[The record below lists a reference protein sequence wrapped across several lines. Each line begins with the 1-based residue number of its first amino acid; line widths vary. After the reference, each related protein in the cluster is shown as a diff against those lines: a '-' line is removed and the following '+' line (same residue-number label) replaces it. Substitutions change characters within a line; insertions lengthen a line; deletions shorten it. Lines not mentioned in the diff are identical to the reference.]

1 MQLIRNLDELP
12 EHLCRGAVSIGNFD
26 GVHRGH
32 ARLVGRLVELAR
44 RMQAPAVVFTFDP
57 HPVQILH
64 PEKAPSPLGWTEL
77 NAELLDALNVDA
89 LIAYPTDRAF
99 LQLDARPF
107 FDEIV
112 CGRLK
117 ARAMVEGPNF
127 FFGRNRAGTVD
138 LLRQFC
144 TDAGLQFEV
153 IGPVEIGGDVVSSSR
168 IRSLVASGRV
178 AEARSLLGRP
188 YRIRGVVARGAGR
201 GARLGYPTAN
211 LNPHHEVFP
220 PGGVYASEA
229 LVDGL
234 WLPALTSI
242 GRRLTFHRSNS
253 RVVIEVYILD
263 FKGDLYGR
271 ELEVR
276 IIDRLRDQWRFDS
289 SEDLCR
295 QLETDEAQLRERIA
309 RR

>member
-188 YRIRGVVARGAGR
+188 YRIRGVVVRGAGR
-201 GARLGYPTAN
+201 GATLGFPTAN
-211 LNPHHEVFP
+211 LER
-220 PGGVYASEA
+220 
-229 LVDGL
+229 VDTL
-234 WLPALTSI
+234 LPAEGIYAGRVEIDGDPYPAAVSI
-242 GRRLTFHRSNS
+242 GPNPTFG
-253 RVVIEVYILD
+253 EVGLKVEAYLIGFDGVLYDRTVELD
-263 FKGDLYGR
+263 L
-271 ELEVR
+271 
-276 IIDRLRDQWRFDS
+276 IDRLRDIKRFGSPDALVA
-289 SEDLCR
+289 EMQRDV
-295 QLETDEAQLRERIA
+295 AA
-309 RR
+309 VRRVVEQHQ